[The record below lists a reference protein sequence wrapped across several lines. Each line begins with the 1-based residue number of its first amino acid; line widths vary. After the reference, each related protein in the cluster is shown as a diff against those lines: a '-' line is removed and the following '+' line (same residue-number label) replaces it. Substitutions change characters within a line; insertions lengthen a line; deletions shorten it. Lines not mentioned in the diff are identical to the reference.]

1 MLALDPDIAALDL
14 EPIAFKACMD
24 EGWEIEKVDRI
35 TLDYRC
41 FLQAVRNAPDE
52 LLAPSKDVDL
62 FWHHHI
68 LDTRKYI
75 EDCQNLFGK
84 YIHHFPYS
92 GIRGDKDAQEQD
104 ERFQRSQRLMY
115 PSQQP

>member
-92 GIRGDKDAQEQD
+92 GIRGDKDALEQD

>member
-1 MLALDPDIAALDL
+1 MPALDPDIAELDL
-14 EPIAFKACMD
+14 APIAFKACMD
-24 EGWEIEKVDRI
+24 EGWDIEKVDTV
-35 TLDYRC
+35 TLRYRW
-41 FLQAVRNAPDE
+41 FLQTIRSEPDAS
-52 LLAPSKDVDL
+52 LAPPRDVDL

-75 EDCQNLFGK
+75 EDCQRLFGQ

-92 GIRGDKDAQEQD
+92 GIRGDKDAAEQD
-104 ERFQRSQRLMY
+104 ERFQRSQRLLN

>member
-115 PSQQP
+115 PSQQL